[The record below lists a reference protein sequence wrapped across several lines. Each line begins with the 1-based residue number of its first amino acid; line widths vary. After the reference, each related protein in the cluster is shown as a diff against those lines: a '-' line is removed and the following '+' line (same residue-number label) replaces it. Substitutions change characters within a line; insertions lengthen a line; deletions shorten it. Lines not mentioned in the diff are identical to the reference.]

1 MIPRERERERTSE
14 RERAARENLAVN
26 VFQQDTKLKA
36 GTRVQVDG
44 LQSAAHLNARALLM
58 SSDLMLTKK
67 GEQPT
72 FKSSIDAHSG
82 RLAVEMLSALFAAC
96 QGRSGLDAHSGRL
109 AADCCGAAGV
119 GGHSG

>member
-1 MIPRERERERTSE
+1 MRLTSM
-14 RERAARENLAVN
+14 
-26 VFQQDTKLKA
+26 
-36 GTRVQVDG
+36 
-44 LQSAAHLNARALLM
+44 RALLM
-58 SSDLMLTKK
+58 SSDLMLTKLTKK

-72 FKSSIDAHSG
+72 FKSSLDAHSG
-82 RLAVEMLSALFAAC
+82 RLVVELLSASFAAC